1 MKKNLNISTGFI
13 ALLGCIIL
21 CAGTLSTA
29 EAAVRINEFSA
40 SNSTYKDSSGQASD
54 WIELFNDSNESID
67 LGGCYLTDTPNELT
81 RWQFPNPT
89 TMSAN
94 SYLVVFADSTTT
106 PPIAGRELHTS
117 FSLSK
122 TGEYLALVDKDGTTI
137 LSEYAP
143 EYPEQY
149 SDISFGI
156 NQDVNYLIGEDTS
169 YEWSIPSASG
179 TSSSGTG
186 KGAIGFTETEGNG
199 GFTVS
204 YYELRNSSINN
215 TSEAETYIKNRRYW
229 KTDRTYP
236 VVSTYE
242 TINFDDGTSAG
253 HFTPSNPF
261 PTQTAG
267 QDKDYFIL
275 VMESNILIP
284 EAGQW
289 TFGGMSDD
297 GFNLRITGNNVDF
310 VCEYP
315 DARSMSDTLG
325 TFNFPQAGIYHLRA
339 IFFEAA
345 GGAGIELY
353 ACKGNYGS
361 FNNRM
366 RLIGDTANGGL
377 ATQGAIAGSITTD
390 IQKQMKGVNSR
401 LDTAYRFNLNS
412 APSRSA
418 VVTLEMRYADG
429 YTASL
434 NGFQIASEN
443 VPDDLT
449 WDSTATKT
457 RTTEETLVWQKIQIS
472 SSYLKE
478 GENVLKVT
486 GLNNSKSDP
495 EFFLQAQMTLLDE
508 KEASYRYFTAPTP
521 GQVNGK
527 GYLART
533 PIVQFSHERGYCDNA
548 FVLEMTCD
556 EEDAQIRYTLDGSTP
571 SETNGSA
578 YTAPITISKTTV
590 LRAISYKPSHIPS
603 EVQTRTWIFLDDVF
617 TQSSTPPTG
626 WPSSGSVNGHTM
638 YYGMNKNVTESN
650 LYRDRLREGFKDIQT
665 ISLVT
670 DLPNLFNAQT
680 GIYVNPGNSGESWE
694 RPVSVELIDPQ
705 GGEEFFINAGLRIR
719 GAASRTSGNPKHSF
733 RLLFRGKY
741 GESKLQFP
749 LFGKEG
755 VSEFDKI
762 DLRTEQNHS
771 WHREDP
777 ATYTA
782 VREVFSRDTQKES
795 GVPYSRSRYYHLF
808 LNGLYWGLYMTEE
821 RISADYAVTYLGGNQ
836 EDWDCIKTESS
847 SDRATVA
854 GDGNMDAWRS
864 LYDISMSGYS
874 GIRATN
880 YYKVR
885 GLNPDGT
892 RNPNYPVLLD
902 QDNLIKFMINAYYTG
917 DPDNPYSLFG
927 NFPNN
932 LFALYN
938 RANPD
943 GFKWFRHDAEHSLAA
958 NRGDWG
964 LNMDYTAA
972 GWNRTAY
979 SQFEPM
985 MLHLKLI
992 DNPEYKMRFADIVQE
1007 EFFNDGILTP
1017 QKNIDRY
1024 KARMDQIDRAVIGE
1038 SARWGARMGT
1048 LRTRDVDWI
1057 KENNYMLETY
1067 FPQRTDIVLSQFKN
1081 RGWYPNIAAPAST
1094 LPSGM
1099 CDSGEKATLS
1109 ASVPFYYTLDGTDPR
1124 LPGGNISSSAILVS
1138 SSGSGDDTPQA
1149 VTLIPR
1155 KSTWKY
1161 FDQGSEPASINGVNW
1176 KSVSYNDNSW
1186 STGAGCFGFGSRSD
1200 LSTQTTRTTSNGT
1213 FVNTTYFRQRFTLD
1227 STKGITGLK
1236 ISLNRDDGAI
1246 VYLNGTEILRDNM
1259 PSGDVD
1265 FSTFSA
1271 DVVSSTTDSTYFD
1284 FTVSADKLRTGANV
1298 IAVEIHQCNGSSSD
1312 MYFDMELGTITNA
1325 PQTGSYSTT
1334 LNIDENTVV
1343 YMRTY
1348 RNGSWSALSKFT
1360 YLVRQNYEDL
1370 RVSEL
1375 MFSPSLNE
1383 GDTGTYDDYAW
1394 LEICNTGEQPVN
1406 MQGVKFTEGIT
1417 YTFPSVVI
1425 PPNGYLVLAK
1435 NADMFATRYDTNG
1448 MILVDNYDGNLA
1460 RKGETLTLV
1469 DPEDTLIQSF
1479 TYDRSWYRDEVDRT
1493 GYSMEI
1499 VNLSAPL
1506 NTWDHPYNWYPSAIL
1521 GGTPGY
1527 ASALY
1532 PNGADQI
1539 ASPGDSVEFILD
1551 VPEGNVENIQ
1561 WLQFNTK
1568 GKWKVLE
1575 GENSATLIL
1584 NKVSEKNAGL
1594 YMAKFD
1600 LDGVLTLSTPNE
1612 LMILLEQPA
1621 DVECLEGENAS
1632 LSVGITAIIPD
1643 KLQWQK
1649 FTSAEQ
1655 WEDILNGF
1663 GSTLEL
1669 IYVSGGDTGL
1679 YRVRLGD
1686 QWVSEEAKLD
1696 VVTETIPPTIV
1707 KTEIVEGTYIR
1718 VTFSEYVTLES
1729 ALNPANYKIQEGILI
1744 SSVVADGP
1752 GIPGAT
1758 LAVML
1763 ETVDIKYGFVYTLVV
1778 NNVCDVSY
1786 NHNKIEDNTT
1796 SYVQAVPQGQGLLRQ
1811 VWYDCSENLT
1821 TMTGKNTY
1829 PNYPDL
1835 TSTLTEFASPI
1846 DWGDYYGQKL
1856 SGFIIPPVTGDYTFW
1871 ICSDDYSELWL
1882 STDQTTRRKKRI
1894 AYLYGWA
1901 PVGSWETSGTQ
1912 KSVSISLTAN
1922 KPYYIEGLQTDGSG
1936 GDHIIVRWQ
1945 LPDGTIEEPIPQS
1958 RLYLP
1963 DTEFDPPVIKVQ
1975 PKSVS
1980 CYEGDDAV
1988 FEPFVQSS
1996 TPVTYAWKING
2007 EVDPA
2012 QTNRVLTLRNVTMAD
2027 NGTQVSCTIS
2037 NIGGVRSTRA
2047 VSLTILPPKQGVTIE
2062 SQPVGSTIEPGE
2074 SYILYVGASGTAPL
2088 SYQWYRNGTPVG
2100 TDSAFLT
2107 VTEAGFYKVEVTN
2120 PLNSVTSD
2128 EVEVI
2133 VQSEPTEPPALS
2145 ILRGTSDGIVVQFEG
2160 TLQAA
2165 STANGEW
2172 TTIATE
2178 SPARIVPTETMKFF
2192 RAVR

>member
-1 MKKNLNISTGFI
+1 MKKILGISTGFI
-13 ALLGCIIL
+13 ALLGCTL
-21 CAGTLSTA
+21 CVGTLSTA

-40 SNSTYKDSSGQASD
+40 SNSTYKDSSGETGD

-67 LGGCYLTDTPNELT
+67 LGGCYLTDSPNELT
-81 RWQFPNPT
+81 RWQFPKPT
-89 TMSAN
+89 TMNAN
-94 SYLVVFADSTTT
+94 SYLVVFADGTTI
-106 PPIAGRELHTS
+106 PPVSGRELHAS

-143 EYPEQY
+143 KYPEQY
-149 SDISFGI
+149 SDISYGI
-156 NQDVNYLIGEDTS
+156 NQDVNYLIGEDTA
-169 YEWSIPSASG
+169 YNWSIPSASG

-186 KGAIGFTETEGNG
+186 KGALGFTETEGNG

-204 YYELRNSSINN
+204 YYELRNSSIND
-215 TSEAETYIKNRRYW
+215 TSEAETYIKNSRYW
-229 KTDRTYP
+229 KTDRNYP
-236 VVSTYE
+236 VVSTYQ
-242 TINFDDGTSAG
+242 TINFGDNSSPG
-253 HFTPSNPF
+253 HYTPSNPF
-261 PTQTAG
+261 PTQTVG

-275 VMESNILIP
+275 VIESNILIP

-289 TFGGMSDD
+289 TFGGISDD
-297 GFNLRITGNNVDF
+297 GFNMRITGNNVDF

-315 DARSMSDTLG
+315 YARSMSDTLA
-325 TFNFPQAGIYHLRA
+325 TFNFPKAGIYHLRT
-339 IFFEAA
+339 IYFEAA

-353 ACKGNYGS
+353 ACKGNFGS

-366 RLIGDTANGGL
+366 RLIGDTDNGGL

-390 IQKQMKGVNSR
+390 VGTKMKGVNSR
-401 LDTAYRFNLNS
+401 LDAKYSFNVDKL
-412 APSRSA
+412 PSRSA
-418 VVTLEMRYADG
+418 TVTLEMRYADG

-434 NGFQIASEN
+434 NGTQIASEN
-443 VPDDLT
+443 APGELA
-449 WDSTATKT
+449 WNSTATKT
-457 RTTEETLVWQKIQIS
+457 RSADETLIWNKIQIS
-472 SSYLKE
+472 PSLIKE
-478 GENVLKVT
+478 GENILTVT
-486 GLNNSKSDP
+486 GLNNSKSDS
-495 EFFLQAQMTLLDE
+495 EFFLQAQLSLLDE
-508 KEASYRYFTAPTP
+508 KETSYRYFTSPTP

-533 PIVQFSHERGYCDNA
+533 PVVQFSHDRGYCDNA

-556 EEDAQIRYTLDGSTP
+556 ESDAQIRYTLDGSTP
-571 SETNGSA
+571 DESNGIA
-578 YTAPITISKTTV
+578 YTAPITINKTTV
-590 LRAISYKPSHIPS
+590 LRAISYKPSHIAS

-626 WPSSGSVNGHTM
+626 WPSNGSVNGHTM

-650 LYRDRLREGFKDIQT
+650 LYKDRLREGFKDIQT

-705 GGEEFFINAGLRIR
+705 GGDEFFINAGLRIR

-755 VSEFDKI
+755 TSEFDKI

-821 RISADYAVTYLGGNQ
+821 RVSADYAVTYLGGNP

-864 LYDISMSGYS
+864 LYDFTISGFSGN
-874 GIRATN
+874 RATN

-902 QDNLIKFMINAYYTG
+902 QDNLIKFMINAYFTG

-972 GWNRTAY
+972 GWGRTAY

-985 MLHLKLI
+985 MLHQKLI

-1017 QKNIDRY
+1017 KKCIERY
-1024 KARMDQIDRAVIGE
+1024 QARMNQIDRAVIGE

-1057 KENNYMLETY
+1057 NENRYMLETY

-1081 RGWYPNIAAPAST
+1081 RGWYPKINAPAST
-1094 LPSGM
+1094 LSSGM
-1099 CDSGEKATLS
+1099 CDPGEKAILS
-1109 ASVPFYYTLDGTDPR
+1109 ANAPFYYTLDGTDPR
-1124 LPGGNISSSAILVS
+1124 LEGGKINPSAIHVTS
-1138 SSGSGDDTPQA
+1138 NGSGDDTPQA
-1149 VTLIPR
+1149 TVLIPK

-1161 FDQGSEPASINGVNW
+1161 YDQGSEPANVNGVNW
-1176 KSVSYNDNSW
+1176 KSVSFNDNSW
-1186 STGAGCFGFGSRSD
+1186 SSGAGCLGFGSRSD
-1200 LSTQTTRTTSNGT
+1200 LGTKTTRITGDGT
-1213 FVNTTYFRQRFTLD
+1213 FVNTTYFRQRFTLS
-1227 STKGITGLK
+1227 STKGVTGLK
-1236 ISLNRDDGAI
+1236 VSLNRDDGAI
-1246 VYLNGTEILRDNM
+1246 VYLNGTEVLRDNM
-1259 PSGDVD
+1259 PSGTVN

-1271 DVVSSTTDSTYFD
+1271 DTVSSSTDSTYFD
-1284 FTVSADKLRTGANV
+1284 FTIPVDKLRAGSNV
-1298 IAVEIHQCNGSSSD
+1298 IAVEVHQCNGSSSD
-1312 MYFDMELGTITNA
+1312 MYFDMEVSTITNA
-1325 PQTGSYSTT
+1325 PQTGSVSTKLDINENTT
-1334 LNIDENTVV
+1334 L

-1348 RNGSWSALSKFT
+1348 SNGTWSALSKFT
-1360 YLVRQNYEDL
+1360 YLVRQNYADL

-1383 GDTGTYDDYAW
+1383 GDAGTYDDYAW

-1406 MQGVKFTEGIT
+1406 MQGVQFTEGIE
-1417 YTFPSVVI
+1417 YTFPSVVV
-1425 PPNGYLVLAK
+1425 PANGYLVLAK
-1435 NADMFATRYDTNG
+1435 NAEMFATRYDTNG
-1448 MILVDNYDGNLA
+1448 MILVDGYSGNLA
-1460 RKGETLTLV
+1460 RKGETLTLN
-1469 DPEDTLIQSF
+1469 DPEANVIQSF

-1499 VNLSAPL
+1499 VNLLAPL
-1506 NTWDHPYNWYPSAIL
+1506 STWDYAYNWYPSAIL

-1532 PNGADQI
+1532 PNGADQVVPLG
-1539 ASPGDSVEFILD
+1539 ADTEFTLEI
-1551 VPEGNVENIQ
+1551 PEGNVENIQ
-1561 WLQFNTK
+1561 WLHYNTK

-1575 GENSATLIL
+1575 GENSAVLSL
-1584 NKVSEKNAGL
+1584 NKVAEKNAGL

-1600 LDGVLTLSTPNE
+1600 LDGTLTLSTPNE
-1612 LMILLEQPA
+1612 LMVLLEQPA
-1621 DVECLEGENAS
+1621 DATCFEGETVS

-1655 WEDILNGF
+1655 WEDIINGN
-1663 GSTLEL
+1663 GQTLVL
-1669 IYVSGGDTGL
+1669 DYTTGDDAGL
-1679 YRVRLGD
+1679 YRVRLND
-1686 QWVSEEAKLD
+1686 QWYSEEAKLD
-1696 VVTETIPPTIV
+1696 IEIETIPPTII
-1707 KTEIVEGTYIR
+1707 KTEVVDGAYIR

-1729 ALNPANYKIQEGILI
+1729 ALNLDNYRVREGNLIL
-1744 SSVVADGP
+1744 SAAAEEVTASGGTLSV
-1752 GIPGAT
+1752 
-1758 LAVML
+1758 LL
-1763 ETVDIKYGFVYTLVV
+1763 ETADLKYGFVYTLVV
-1778 NNVCDVSY
+1778 NNVCDISY
-1786 NHNKIEDNTT
+1786 NHNKIADNTT
-1796 SYVQAVPQGQGLLRQ
+1796 SYMQTEPQGQGLLRQ
-1811 VWYDCSENLT
+1811 VWYNCSDNLST
-1821 TMTGKNTY
+1821 LTSKSTY
-1829 PNYPDL
+1829 PNSPDM
-1835 TSTLTEFASPI
+1835 TGTLTEFASPV
-1846 DWGDYYGQKL
+1846 DWADNYGQRL
-1856 SGFIIPPVTGDYTFW
+1856 SGIIVPPVTGSYTFW

-1882 STDQTTRRKKRI
+1882 STDETPGNKKRI

-1901 PVGSWETSGTQ
+1901 PVGSWENYGTQ
-1912 KSVSISLTAN
+1912 KSAAVTLTAN
-1922 KPYYIEGLQTDGSG
+1922 KPYYIEGLQTDGTG

-1945 LPDGTIEEPIPQS
+1945 MPNGTMEEPIPQS
-1958 RLYLP
+1958 RLYMP

-1975 PKSVS
+1975 PKSVT

-1996 TPVTYAWKING
+1996 TPATYIWKING
-2007 EVDPA
+2007 EMVPSE
-2012 QTNRVLTLRNVTMAD
+2012 TNRVLTLRNVTTAD
-2027 NGTQVSCTIS
+2027 SGTQISCSIS
-2037 NIGGVRSTRA
+2037 NIGGTRSTRTVA
-2047 VSLTILPPKQGVTIE
+2047 LTVLPPKQGVTIQ

-2074 SYILYVGASGTAPL
+2074 SYILSVGASGTAPL
-2088 SYQWYRNGTPVG
+2088 SYQWYWNGQPVG
-2100 TDSAFLT
+2100 TNSSFLT
-2107 VTEAGFYKVEVTN
+2107 VTEAGHYKVAVTN
-2120 PLNSVTSD
+2120 PVNSVMSD
-2128 EVEVI
+2128 EVEVVI
-2133 VQSEPTEPPALS
+2133 HTEPTEPPALT
-2145 ILRGTSDGIVVQFEG
+2145 ILRGTSDGIIVRFEG

-2172 TTIATE
+2172 TDIATE
-2178 SPARIVPTETMKFF
+2178 SPAKIVPNETMKFF